1 MGAFSALIKP
11 EKSGI
16 LDGIKSQGYCIT
28 RVPAQRVGNICS
40 HVEFSL
46 GELKQKEP
54 SPLLR
59 ISVRGKKKVAY
70 ESRPLPVRVELLY
83 ELKLG

>member
-1 MGAFSALIKP
+1 
-11 EKSGI
+11 
-16 LDGIKSQGYCIT
+16 
-28 RVPAQRVGNICS
+28 
-40 HVEFSL
+40 VEFSL